1 MPLIV
6 RYAIILSN
14 TNEDSL
20 VSVGRAFSISEM
32 LTCESTW
39 VSDSLR
45 YSMQSPLDGA
55 GRVPGVCTCSPV
67 RARPPLLDLEP
78 EYVLAPPYWTWS
90 LRGQGLCCIRFY
102 ALRIWPESI
111 SDWNVYLNTAGWPLL
126 TRWPFSQTHNQK
138 ADWSMFLFFQVPI
151 SEKPWPSQLL
161 FSSGGVFF
169 LVPLLRSLALWDKIW
184 MMANCNWQSFFCF

>member
-20 VSVGRAFSISEM
+20 VSVGRAFLISEM
-32 LTCESTW
+32 LTCESTR

-55 GRVPGVCTCSPV
+55 GRVPGMCYPV
-67 RARPPLLDLEP
+67 RAR
-78 EYVLAPPYWTWS
+78 PPYWTWS
-90 LRGQGLCCIRFY
+90 LRGQVLCCIWFY
-102 ALRIWPESI
+102 VLRIWPDSI

-126 TRWPFSQTHNQK
+126 MSWPFSQTHNQK
-138 ADWSMFLFFQVPI
+138 ADRSMFLFFQVPI
-151 SEKPWPSQLL
+151 SEKPWPAQLL

-169 LVPLLRSLALWDKIW
+169 LVPLLRSLAWWDKIW